1 MSDTWQRDPDS
12 GGVKI
17 NDSVKHEVKQ
27 RIIKFAETNL
37 AGRYTKLD
45 IRFRDKF
52 CYVDAYTE
60 PLEPVKKEWSPD
72 FPETREEHIERMRN
86 TPIHLCRLRYF
97 GDEDEWGLA
106 FYSYADDTY
115 GTSVFPNGKFFGTPE
130 MAIEVA
136 AGFHL

>member
-17 NDSVKHEVKQ
+17 NDSVKSEVKQ
-27 RIIKFAETNL
+27 RIIKFAGTNL

-45 IRFRDKF
+45 IRFCDEF
-52 CYVDAYTE
+52 CYVDAYIE
-60 PLEPVKKEWSPD
+60 PLEPVIKEWPPD
-72 FPETREEHIERMRN
+72 FPETREEHMERMRN

-106 FYSYADDTY
+106 FYSYANNDY
-115 GTSVFPNGKFFGTPE
+115 ETSVFPNGKFYGMPE
-130 MAIEVA
+130 MAIEA
-136 AGFHL
+136 AADFHL